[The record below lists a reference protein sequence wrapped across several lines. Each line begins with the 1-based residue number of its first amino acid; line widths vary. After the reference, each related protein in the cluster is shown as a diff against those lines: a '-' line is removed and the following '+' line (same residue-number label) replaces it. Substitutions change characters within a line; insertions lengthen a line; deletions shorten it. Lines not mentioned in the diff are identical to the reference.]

1 MLQLAVA
8 ESQFTRRLE
17 WYGGVTADHICRSS
31 ASPSPLGCGCCVHEA
46 AADDDREV
54 KCEAHA
60 VGDDREPFEL
70 RHDKIHQETSRDVPA
85 IKDWTSSGIPRGYD
99 GMLIFIRTMA
109 TSDATKG
116 EQALQ
121 DRGCKTAS
129 PKILTNEHKNVHDK
143 FAEEPKPSYCSK
155 FC

>member
-8 ESQFTRRLE
+8 ESQFTQRLE
-17 WYGGVTADHICRSS
+17 WYGGVTTDHICRSS
-31 ASPSPLGCGCCVHEA
+31 ASPLGCGCCVHEA

-99 GMLIFIRTMA
+99 GMLIFIRTLV

-121 DRGCKTAS
+121 DRGRKTAS

-143 FAEEPKPSYCSK
+143 FAEEPKPSYCST